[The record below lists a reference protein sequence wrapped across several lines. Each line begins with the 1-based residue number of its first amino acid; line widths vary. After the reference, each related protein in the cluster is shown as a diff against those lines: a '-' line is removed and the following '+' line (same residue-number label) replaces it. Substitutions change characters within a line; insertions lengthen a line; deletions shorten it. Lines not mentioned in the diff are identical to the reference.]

1 MYLLELVS
9 RLAQAV
15 GLQSMMRHYTPKPL
29 LRTIYFS
36 LFNSHLIYACQIWG
50 QSKTELFNKIQKLQD
65 KARCIIN
72 FLQNTA
78 PVSKYIRPQK
88 F

>member
-1 MYLLELVS
+1 MFFQDAT
-9 RLAQAV
+9 RKTKITCKIPA
-15 GLQSMMRHYTPKPL
+15 
-29 LRTIYFS
+29 
-36 LFNSHLIYACQIWG
+36 LFQDLDFLNTRSQLNSHLIYACRTWG

-78 PVSKYIRPQK
+78 PVSKCIRSQK